1 MELPRPKL
9 FYKDFIYTPD
19 LQSSFRRAAVK
30 ILA

>member
-1 MELPRPKL
+1 MELLRPEL

-19 LQSSFRRAAVK
+19 LQSSFRRTAVK